1 MSTGSG
7 NIPPSQRPGSIPFV
21 PESQTPSSP
30 GTGEITPHTKP
41 NALPVGHREAP
52 DTPISRRKML
62 PTSATPRLSLLNAL
76 ENEYHEQF
84 NQILCFQA
92 QRDFLDY
99 IPDLK
104 NHLHNPSRFQD
115 NLPFEIVYVKDGK
128 MTSVLPPD
136 PELPTDSE
144 KAIKLRES
152 LQKKLT
158 VIGQKNGP
166 EEKLALRK
174 QIENTEEK
182 LIHISRDI
190 EENGGTV
197 PTPPIPKITL
207 VIDENQF
214 TVRAPA
220 RPINPGE
227 PDGKQSAEGQ
237 FLLIPKDDSRRMPP
251 STARPF
257 MPFDIPDEDI
267 PDEDTRIRPTG
278 PHEPLSIF
286 VRPVERQLPVNLGG
300 DFSDIYLTR
309 ETEADH
315 GQTGNIASVNAGSID
330 SLFGEEADGINARFR
345 EFFTSAQQKAIRKAQ
360 QGFLAKPEGEVNKV
374 NKGHP
379 EIEEGEGRSEVN
391 KGHPE
396 IEEGEGRSEIEDGE
410 RLSEIVFSHKEFTDG
425 TPLAAMYGFV
435 TDERE
440 NQGTVLVNVFKD
452 EHCPVGIRKN
462 RAMIYVVPPN
472 GSSVHFDNKD
482 HFLQSVRLTAKNL
495 VTTQDKYNHWAA
507 REGHPT
513 LPVLRTGVFVD
524 DIYRHPE
531 ASEEEVADAI
541 REGIRD
547 YFDVISPD
555 RNTIREVQ
563 YEYGL

>member
-1 MSTGSG
+1 
-7 NIPPSQRPGSIPFV
+7 
-21 PESQTPSSP
+21 
-30 GTGEITPHTKP
+30 
-41 NALPVGHREAP
+41 
-52 DTPISRRKML
+52 ML
-62 PTSATPRLSLLNAL
+62 ATSATPRLSLLNAL

-84 NQILCFQA
+84 NQVLCFHA
-92 QRDFLDY
+92 QHDFLNY

-104 NHLHNPSRFQD
+104 ECLRDPSQFQD
-115 NLPFEIVYVKDGK
+115 NLPFEIVYVKKDGK

-158 VIGQKNGP
+158 VIDQKNGP

-214 TVRAPA
+214 TARAPA
-220 RPINPGE
+220 RPLNLGE
-227 PDGKQSAEGQ
+227 AADKQSAEGQ
-237 FLLIPKDDSRRMPP
+237 FLLIPKDASRYVPP
-251 STARPF
+251 PTPRPF
-257 MPFDIPDEDI
+257 MPFDIPDED
-267 PDEDTRIRPTG
+267 TSIRPTG
-278 PHEPLSIF
+278 PLEPHSIF
-286 VRPVERQLPVNLGG
+286 VRPIERQLPMNPGG
-300 DFSDIYLTR
+300 EFSDIYLTR
-309 ETEADH
+309 ETESDQ
-315 GQTGNIASVNAGSID
+315 GQTGNIASVNAGPID
-330 SLFGEEADGINARFR
+330 LLFGEEANEINARFG
-345 EFFTSAQQKAIRKAQ
+345 EFFTSAQQEAIRKAQ
-360 QGFLAKPEGEVNKV
+360 QDFLAKPEVEEEEGHSEIDEAEGHSEIDEAEGHPEIDEAE
-374 NKGHP
+374 GHP
-379 EIEEGEGRSEVN
+379 EIEEDEGHSEIDEAE
-391 KGHPE
+391 GHPE
-396 IEEGEGRSEIEDGE
+396 IEEDEGHSEVEEAEG
-410 RLSEIVFSHKEFTDG
+410 LSEIVFSSKEFTDG

-435 TDERE
+435 TDETE

-472 GSSVHFDNKD
+472 GSSDHFDNKD

-495 VTTQDKYNHWAA
+495 VTTQNKYNHWAA

-524 DIYRHPE
+524 DLYRHPE

-541 REGIRD
+541 REGIND
-547 YFDVISPD
+547 YFENISPD
-555 RNTIREVQ
+555 HNTIREVQ